1 MLLVAVQHLNDVIS
15 ELVCSGPVGSS
26 TGQEKT
32 TLSNAEPSDPG
43 GIHLNHRR
51 VCLMGNGVF
60 LRQLAE
66 IGPVLNLL
74 EKSRASFSSF
84 TRICSAAAVFARSC
98 LE

>member
-1 MLLVAVQHLNDVIS
+1 MVT

-26 TGQEKT
+26 TGQENT

-51 VCLMGNGVF
+51 VCLTGNGVF

-66 IGPVLNLL
+66 IGTILDLL

-84 TRICSAAAVFARSC
+84 TRICSAAAVFAISC
-98 LE
+98 LEW